1 EMPLS
6 ITTGVLGSLI
16 FIFLLLKRKV
26 YA

>member
-1 EMPLS
+1 MPLS

>member
-1 EMPLS
+1 

-16 FIFLLLKRKV
+16 FIFLLLKRKA